1 MTIQEVLQRRNK
13 EAAEAI
19 DRCAAT
25 ITGAAEY
32 QPSIERRDSA
42 LYRLLRSVYFEGRN
56 AGEAIT
62 SEHHERKGGAE

>member
-19 DRCAAT
+19 DRYAAT

-32 QPSIERRDSA
+32 QPSIERQDSA
-42 LYRLLRSVYFEGRN
+42 LYRLLQSVYFEGRN
-56 AGEAIT
+56 AGEAVADRRG
-62 SEHHERKGGAE
+62 HKGGVSE